1 MMIDAALQLSL
12 SLGYDFKGPSESS
25 VKEEHEVRWF
35 ELCLNFQ

>member
-1 MMIDAALQLSL
+1 MTQQDMEAHGEDTEI
-12 SLGYDFKGPSESS
+12 ESS